1 MGYLILGFPISR
13 WLVVLMGLV
22 IIVFILRQLP
32 NQTKEKH
39 IKIFFLAPTIIWIV
53 GMVIYP
59 LIYALVISFLNKGA
73 GVTTS
78 FAGFNNYSW
87 VFQNYKFW
95 ASVRFTATFVVVAV
109 TIELG
114 LGLLMALLLNRD
126 VKARRFFRL
135 VFLLPLFT
143 PPVALGFLAFTLVF
157 ESGPLN
163 AFLSLFGIGPVAWTA
178 DPVIAPLTIMLL
190 DIWEWTPFCFLVI
203 LAGLQLVPEELAE
216 AAYLDTNSNFQVF
229 RRVTFP
235 FLRPAFLTA
244 LMLRLI
250 ESLKLFDVPY
260 ALTYG
265 GPGLATESYS
275 IFTYKTA
282 LKHFSLGKGGALA
295 FIFLIAILILFML
308 LFRISRFTKVYE

>member
-1 MGYLILGFPISR
+1 MGYLVFGLPVSR
-13 WLVVLMGLV
+13 WLVILIGVA
-22 IIVFILRQLP
+22 IIVFVIKKLP
-32 NQTKEKH
+32 TQTKEKH
-39 IKIFFLAPTIIWIV
+39 VKILFIAPTIIWIV

-59 LIYALVISFLNKGA
+59 LSYALIISFLKKGA
-73 GVTTS
+73 GVATS
-78 FAGFNNYSW
+78 FAGLDNYTW
-87 VFQNYKFW
+87 VFGNYKFW
-95 ASVRFTATFVVVAV
+95 ASVRFTAIFVITAV

-114 LGLLMALLLNRD
+114 LGLVMALFVNRD
-126 VKARRFFRL
+126 IKAKRFFRL
-135 VFLLPLFT
+135 IFLLPLFT

-163 AFLSLFGIGPVAWTA
+163 TFLSFFGVGPVAWTA
-178 DPVIAPLTIMLL
+178 DPIVAPFTIMLL

-203 LAGLQLVPEELAE
+203 LAGLQLVPEDLAE

-250 ESLKLFDVPY
+250 EALKLFDVPY

-282 LKHFSLGKGGALA
+282 LKHFSLGRGAALA